1 MLRGM
6 PDPSME
12 PQQDEA
18 APDEAKR
25 VAQIRETLER
35 ARKELDE
42 RMAERH
48 AGGHRGK
55 DLTDGEQ
62 RLERL
67 VTDLETQLGLRTLV
81 EEAEKNED
89 EKAA

>member
-1 MLRGM
+1 MS
-6 PDPSME
+6 DPSLE
-12 PQQDEA
+12 SQQGEA

-35 ARKELDE
+35 ARRELDE

-55 DLTDGEQ
+55 DLTDGEK

-67 VTDLETQLGLRTLV
+67 VTDLETQLGLRTQI
-81 EEAEKNED
+81 EEAEKKED
-89 EKAA
+89 DKAA